1 MKDNQEALLAQFSEF
16 FEVHLSRLKCLT
28 GIVLCLIQVRTVN
41 LKELAFS
48 LNASVSV
55 DSNYK
60 RLQRFFRLFSF
71 PFDALSRFIWALFT
85 ADSKVVV
92 LSLDRTNWKLG
103 RTNINILMLSVCYR
117 GIGIPLMWTVLKD
130 KRGNSSMQERIDLMK
145 RFIKLFG
152 KEQQVCLTADREFIG
167 KTWLEWL
174 DSQGIH
180 YVIRIRKN
188 QFVSYRGKEIQS
200 WRLFNRP
207 DPKFLRKP
215 RSLDGLAV
223 YMCGKKL
230 EDGDFLILISN
241 KSIKNGLFLYARRWE
256 IETLFGALKTRGF
269 RFETTHLRI
278 PQRINSLTAVLA
290 LALAWAVKVG
300 DFKTNGGKTIPIKK
314 HGRRAISMFRIGLDA
329 IRRNI
334 LNFRPLN
341 ELTNVLSCT

>member
-1 MKDNQEALLAQFSEF
+1 MKDNQEALTAQFSEF
-16 FEVHLSRLKCLT
+16 FEVHLSRLKCLSA
-28 GIVLCLIQVRTVN
+28 IVLCLIQVRTVN
-41 LKELAFS
+41 LKELALG

-71 PFDALSRFIWALFT
+71 PFDAQSRFIWSLF
-85 ADSKVVV
+85 ASERKPI

-103 RTNINILMLSVCYR
+103 RANINILMLSICYQ
-117 GIGIPLMWTVLKD
+117 GIGIPLMWYVLKD

-152 KEQQVCLTADREFIG
+152 DQQQVCLVADREFIG
-167 KTWLEWL
+167 KAWLEWL

-188 QFVSYRGKEIQS
+188 QFVSTHGKEKQA
-200 WRLFNRP
+200 WRLFNTTEPR
-207 DPKFLRKP
+207 FLRKP
-215 RSLDGLAV
+215 RSLDGLMV
-223 YMCGKKL
+223 YMGGKKL

-241 KSIKNGLFLYARRWE
+241 KSIKKGLFLYARRWE

-269 RFETTHLRI
+269 RFETTHLTI
-278 PQRINSLTAVLA
+278 PKRVDGLTAVLA

-300 DFKTNGGKTIPIKK
+300 DIQTKGGKSIPIKK
-314 HGRRAISMFRIGLDA
+314 HGRRAISIFRIGLDT
-329 IRRNI
+329 IRTNI
-334 LNFRPLN
+334 LNFKPLN
-341 ELTNVLSCT
+341 ELINVLSCT